1 MPAILG
7 IQCKCKVSYDQR
19 AGQMIGKVTGVID
32 YIADDHILVDVS
44 GIGYLIYVTGATLNR
59 LPVAGQKI
67 SLFTELIVRED
78 LLQLV
83 GFISINEREWYKL
96 LTSVQ
101 GVGSKAALAVLGHI
115 PIKALSRAIL
125 LEDSETIKAA
135 QGIGPKIAK
144 RLVLELKGKV
154 PTMLTLSGKKS
165 TTLIDRKTNDYT
177 LEEEQPIAEEDLP
190 MGFEGD
196 EIRNLELDA
205 TSGLVNLGYAQID
218 ASKVVAQILDEFGE
232 KLNVE
237 DLIKMSLKKLGK

>member
-1 MPAILG
+1 
-7 IQCKCKVSYDQR
+7 
-19 AGQMIGKVTGVID
+19 MIGKVTGVID

-125 LEDSETIKAA
+125 LEDSETIKSA

-154 PTMLTLSGKKS
+154 PTMLTLSGKTS
-165 TTLIDRKTNDYT
+165 TTLRDQQTNDYT
-177 LEEEQPIAEEDLP
+177 LEEEQPIVEENLP
-190 MGFEGD
+190 MGIEGD
-196 EIRNLELDA
+196 EISNLELDA
-205 TSGLVNLGYAQID
+205 ISGLANLGYAQID

-237 DLIKMSLKKLGK
+237 DLIKMSLKKLGNKR